1 MRVRAFCMASDSMA
15 GDFHGTRGLR
25 VLLGV
30 VTLMAVVAC
39 GGGEQPVAHTVAS
52 PSLTAAFRLEE
63 GHAPSEQAAVT
74 PDQPQEADRWSVP
87 PLQTAGATA
96 AVAPYGQTC
105 TPWSSPVLW
114 GGSLPA
120 AGDTVDIPVG
130 LCVLLDLNPPA
141 LGGLVVRGTLRFQDD
156 GDRALSAAWVHV
168 LGGSLEIGSPNQPFQ
183 HRATLTLTDTQ
194 TAHHAVPGMG
204 TRGLFVSNGRLS
216 LHGWRPQRAW
226 TRLNA
231 HATVGATQ
239 LQLADPVADWRAGDE
254 IVVAP
259 TDFYGVAVT
268 ERRSLASVAAH
279 GQTLQ
284 LTAGLDA
291 PRWGVLQYVDPASP
305 QGLSLQPSPL
315 APTSTPSVLDQR
327 AEVGHLTRGI
337 VIQAPDDLLWQQ
349 QGFGAQT
356 MIMGLRSQV
365 QVDGVHFR
373 RVGQAGRQGRYPF
386 HWHMLSYQG
395 GRPVGDARGHSLRRS
410 VISGSRNRCVVI
422 HGTNGV
428 EVSRNICHDIR
439 GHAIFLED
447 AVERRNLIQDNLV
460 LQVRNPLPGTAFLN
474 HDVLGGVASSAR
486 GGPSGMWLTHPDNVV
501 RRNVVA
507 DVQGPGYWLAFPDTA
522 IGHPDSLNP
531 AIRPRNT
538 PFGVFDDNVA
548 HSVNLAGVQF
558 DEPPV
563 ITPPHS
569 DTGGALY
576 QPTVQQIPQSETNP
590 IVPFVMR
597 RNVSYKNR
605 EGLWNRVN
613 GATYERWIS
622 ADNTSKFFIGS
633 TAVSFVRNSLVVGT
647 SLNQATTWQT
657 LATSSMPAAVAFRS
671 HMGVEPPTAFAS
683 YHGGVAM
690 RDNTVVNFPYVDS
703 GQFNAFGSSP
713 SGAFAFDD
721 YYLRPVERSLEQNA
735 ANLLI
740 ASVPGRRS
748 VASAPT
754 FRLAGA
760 VYDPEGLWGP
770 AGRYWVYDQAFFT
783 EGGAC
788 AQVQPAGVNGRS
800 CVGPYFGA
808 EAFVLDRNN
817 SPSYP
822 LMALEVTR
830 RDPGN
835 MQNVLGTW
843 SIEAVAPTQ
852 AAFHM
857 LPNMRHVAMRQGGV
871 YVMGFPGYRGAPT
884 VPNARG
890 PLTDV
895 RMTLSN
901 LHTDG
906 DHLILAVEHHGAQAH
921 VLSTTWGGL
930 ASNPLQGAL
939 SDQALAQLGPATT
952 RRFMPRASLAELLS
966 TPGDAYVHHPP
977 TTGPYVWIRVHGG
990 LSPAWTPAGGFA
1002 PFDDQTLYRPFFLR
1016 VYGD

>member
-1 MRVRAFCMASDSMA
+1 MKLKTGRREAPWPGRATA
-15 GDFHGTRGLR
+15 
-25 VLLGV
+25 LLGIGAMMG
-30 VTLMAVVAC
+30 LVAC
-39 GGGEQPVAHTVAS
+39 GGGGAEEVEP
-52 PSLTAAFRLEE
+52 AA
-63 GHAPSEQAAVT
+63 T
-74 PDQPQEADRWSVP
+74 P
-87 PLQTAGATA
+87 QTAQVVAATVSEPPEDDTEA
-96 AVAPYGQTC
+96 FLAQDSALDEMVDAFHHPVLPRSGLQPLDVAC
-105 TPWSSPVLW
+105 TPWSSPALW

-120 AGDTVDIPVG
+120 AGDTVDIPSG
-130 LCVLLDLNPPA
+130 QCVLLDLDPPE

-156 GDRALSAAWVHV
+156 GDRTLNAAWVHV
-168 LGGSLEIGSPNQPFQ
+168 QGGALEIGSPNQPFQ

-194 TAHHAVPGMG
+194 TGHHAVPGMG

-216 LHGWRPQRAW
+216 LHGWRPQRVW
-226 TRLNA
+226 TRINA
-231 HATVGATQ
+231 HADAGATQ
-239 LQLADPVADWRAGDE
+239 LQLAKPVADWRAGDE
-254 IVVAP
+254 VVVAP
-259 TDFYGVAVT
+259 TDYYGVAVT
-268 ERRSLASVAAH
+268 ERRSLASVSAK
-279 GQTLQ
+279 GWKLR

-291 PRWGVLQYVDPASP
+291 PRWGMLQYVDPASP
-305 QGLSLQPSPL
+305 QGLSLEPSTQ
-315 APTSTPSVLDQR
+315 APTSSPSVLDQR

-337 VIQAPDDLLWQQ
+337 VIQAPDDPLWQE

-356 MIMGLRSQV
+356 MIMGQGSQV

-395 GRPVGDARGHSLRRS
+395 GQPVGDVQGHSLRRS

-460 LQVRNPLPGTAFLN
+460 LQVRNPLPGTAFLD
-474 HDVLGGVASSAR
+474 HDVLGATSSR

-531 AIRPRNT
+531 AMRPRHT
-538 PFGVFDDNVA
+538 PFGVFNDNVA

-563 ITPPHS
+563 STPPHS
-569 DTGGALY
+569 ATVGALY
-576 QPTVQQIPQSETNP
+576 QPTVQQLPQSETNP

-597 RNVSYKNR
+597 RNVTYKNR

-613 GATYERWIS
+613 GATYRGWIS

-633 TAVSFVRNSLVVGT
+633 TAVSFIRNSLVVGT

-657 LATSSMPAAVAFRS
+657 LATSAMPAAVAFRAHS
-671 HMGVEPPTAFAS
+671 AVEPPAAFAS

-690 RDNTVVNFPYVDS
+690 RKNTVVNFPYVDS
-703 GQFNAFGSSP
+703 GQLTAFGSAP

-735 ANLLI
+735 ANRLI

-770 AGRYWVYDQAFFT
+770 AGRYWVYDQTFFT
-783 EGGAC
+783 HGGAC
-788 AQVQPAGVNGRS
+788 RQVQPAGVNGRS

-817 SPSYP
+817 DPFYP

-835 MQNVLGTW
+835 VQNVLGTW
-843 SIEAVAPTQ
+843 GIEAVAPAQ
-852 AAFHM
+852 AAGTL

-895 RMTLSN
+895 RMTMSN
-901 LHTDG
+901 LHGAD

-921 VLSTTWGGL
+921 VLSTTWGSL

-952 RRFMPRASLAELLS
+952 RRFVPRASLAELLS

-977 TTGPYVWIRVHGG
+977 TTGPYVWVRVHGG
-990 LSPAWTPAGGFA
+990 LSPPWTPAGGFA